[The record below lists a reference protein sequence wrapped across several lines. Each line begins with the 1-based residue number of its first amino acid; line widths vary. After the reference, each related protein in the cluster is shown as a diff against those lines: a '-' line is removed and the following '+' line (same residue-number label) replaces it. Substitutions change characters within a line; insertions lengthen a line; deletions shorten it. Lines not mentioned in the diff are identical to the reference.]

1 MKADGV
7 LKPEGNIVVLN
18 LARARQLTGVKERGT
33 LAKRLPRNLRDPNV
47 SSKANT
53 GGKPE
58 TKSRPAPDTPNGC
71 RSEQQALQRYRG
83 TKETK

>member
-1 MKADGV
+1 MADGV
-7 LKPEGNIVVLN
+7 LKPEGNTVMSV

-33 LAKRLPRNLRDPNV
+33 LAKRLPRNLGDPNV

-53 GGKPE
+53 GGKPV
-58 TKSRPAPDTPNGC
+58 TKSGPAPDTPYGC
-71 RSEQQALQRYRG
+71 WSEQQALQRYRG

>member
-1 MKADGV
+1 MADGV
-7 LKPEGNIVVLN
+7 PKSEGNTVLSI

-33 LAKRLPRNLRDPNV
+33 LAQGLPRNLGDPNV

-58 TKSRPAPDTPNGC
+58 IKSRPAVVTPHG
-71 RSEQQALQRYRG
+71 
-83 TKETK
+83 

>member
-1 MKADGV
+1 MADGV
-7 LKPEGNIVVLN
+7 LKSEGNTVMSA

-33 LAKRLPRNLRDPNV
+33 LVQRLPRNLGDPNV

-53 GGKPE
+53 GGKPV
-58 TKSRPAPDTPNGC
+58 TKSRPVVVTSHGN
-71 RSEQQALQRYRG
+71 RSELEALRRYRG